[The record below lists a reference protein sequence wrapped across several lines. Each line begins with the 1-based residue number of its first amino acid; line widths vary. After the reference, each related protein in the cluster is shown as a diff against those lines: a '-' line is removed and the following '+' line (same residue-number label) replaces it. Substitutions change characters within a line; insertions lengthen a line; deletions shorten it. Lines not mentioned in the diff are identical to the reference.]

1 MLFVKTVSRLDLDSI
16 GRCFSLHFE
25 DRYLQDSCLKNTS
38 INYGRKNRS
47 HKDTNSS
54 YENSSRTFTV
64 KKANVISKNSG
75 KSERQQIISK
85 IS

>member
-1 MLFVKTVSRLDLDSI
+1 MLFVKTVSRLDRDSI

-47 HKDTNSS
+47 YKDTNSS
-54 YENSSRTFTV
+54 YGNSSRAFTV

-75 KSERQQIISK
+75 KSERQQTISK

>member
-1 MLFVKTVSRLDLDSI
+1 MLFVRTVSRLDRDSI

-25 DRYLQDSCLKNTS
+25 DRHLQDSCLKNTS

-54 YENSSRTFTV
+54 YENSSRAFTV

-75 KSERQQIISK
+75 KLERQQTIGK

>member
-1 MLFVKTVSRLDLDSI
+1 MLFVKTVSRLDRDSI

-25 DRYLQDSCLKNTS
+25 DRYLQDSCLKNIS

-54 YENSSRTFTV
+54 YENSSRAFTV

-75 KSERQQIISK
+75 KLERQQTIGK

>member
-1 MLFVKTVSRLDLDSI
+1 MLV
-16 GRCFSLHFE
+16 
-25 DRYLQDSCLKNTS
+25 
-38 INYGRKNRS
+38 NYGRKNRG

-54 YENSSRTFTV
+54 SENSSRTFTV

-75 KSERQQIISK
+75 KSERQQTISK